1 MKKDNLIYLEI
12 KMKRN
17 NKIKHSYYELKKL
30 FKKTREKARKIK
42 VLDEEIFEDV
52 PVKLSEK
59 DKEGKIEKRSYME
72 FYLSMR
78 SNRQIKDLLVPSGLT
93 STDKNYCNAKFVK
106 DLD

>member
-1 MKKDNLIYLEI
+1 MIYLEN

-30 FKKTREKARKIK
+30 FKKTRDKARKIK
-42 VLDEEIFEDV
+42 VLDEEKFEDV
-52 PVKLSEK
+52 PVELSDK
-59 DKEGKIEKRSYME
+59 DKDGKIEKRGYME

-78 SNRQIKDLLVPSGLT
+78 SNRQIKDLIIPSGLT
-93 STDKNYCNAKFVK
+93 STDKNYANIKFVK